1 MKALLVGSSPICLGG
16 QALAILAQ
24 ECSPIIG
31 VDGGTDALLDA
42 GVAVDLVIG
51 DMDSLSPVA
60 AADIDSGHL
69 QSVRHPRDKDESDL
83 EIALRWCLDNAID
96 EVACV
101 GVTGGR
107 LDHTLAA
114 LGSLGRSG
122 SLCPVIHDPTSTT
135 WLLKCDGRRTVEIP
149 AAGTTVSV
157 IALDEDTRL
166 VASGLKWTLPVSLE
180 RLWDRGLSNVTTAAA
195 ARVTITRGT
204 ALVIAQLDS
213 A

>member
-1 MKALLVGSSPICLGG
+1 MKALLVGSSPVCLSGR
-16 QALAILAQ
+16 ALAMLAQ

-42 GVAVDLVIG
+42 HVEIDLVIG
-51 DMDSLSPVA
+51 DMDSLSSVA
-60 AADIDSGHL
+60 AADLDSGNL

-114 LGSLGRSG
+114 LGSLSRYG
-122 SLCPVIHDPTSTT
+122 SLRPVLYDPSATT
-135 WLLKCDGRRTVEIP
+135 WLLHCDGRRSVEIP
-149 AAGTTVSV
+149 AAGTTISV

-166 VASGLKWTLPVSLE
+166 TASGLKWTLPVSLE

-204 ALVIAQLDS
+204 ALVIEQLNRE
-213 A
+213 